1 MIGAVIDCIKGRN
14 VMILVAGI
22 KKQKKVKIIVI
33 DIKNGKNGILL
44 KIQVEYKDAV
54 IDVMKGRQVMV
65 LRCN

>member
-1 MIGAVIDCIKGRN
+1 
-14 VMILVAGI
+14 MILVTGI